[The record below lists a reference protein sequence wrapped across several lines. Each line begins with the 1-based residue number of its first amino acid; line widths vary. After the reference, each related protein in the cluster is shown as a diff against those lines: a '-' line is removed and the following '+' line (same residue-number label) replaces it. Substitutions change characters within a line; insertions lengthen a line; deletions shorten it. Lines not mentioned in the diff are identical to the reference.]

1 MIVRHHLPTF
11 LLAAIAFV
19 TPAFSALAESE
30 PAELTQARS
39 QFQKE
44 IDFTTRPIRDRYVAR
59 LELLKRGY
67 GGRGDAKAAII
78 LQDEID
84 RVKAAVAD
92 VPGVAKFAGVWHITY
107 ETNGT
112 RRYTITPDGTVT
124 WTEDNGKPFGPRKA
138 KITAKG
144 TEFVLDFKEDPAL
157 ERLSMTKGGLTV
169 EYFAPKAN
177 YPGKGPQSKGVG
189 TLVSPN

>member
-1 MIVRHHLPTF
+1 MIVRRHLPTF

-19 TPAFSALAESE
+19 TPAFPALAENE
-30 PAELTQARS
+30 PAELTQART
-39 QFQKE
+39 QFQRE

-67 GGRGDAKAAII
+67 GSRGDAKAAII

-107 ETNGT
+107 ETTGT
-112 RRYTITPDGTVT
+112 RRYEIKPDGTVI
-124 WTEDNGKPFGPRKA
+124 WSEDNGKPYGPRKA

-144 TEFVLDFKEDPAL
+144 SEFVLDFKEDPAL
-157 ERLSMTKGGLTV
+157 ERLSMTKGSLTV

-177 YPGKGPQSKGVG
+177 FPGKAPQSKGVG
-189 TLVSPN
+189 TLLSPN